1 MELETIMQL
10 ITIVVTLILGV
21 ISKKNKFIESK
32 SIPIQ
37 NVIIGVAMAI
47 VHWFITKDI
56 SLAITLS
63 GLLAGG
69 TYDLGK
75 NLLLI
80 FKKEE
85 K

>member
-1 MELETIMQL
+1 MEIESIMQL
-10 ITIVVTLILGV
+10 ITVVVTLILGF
-21 ISKKNKFIESK
+21 ISKKSTFIK
-32 SIPIQ
+32 NNTIPIQ
-37 NVIIGVAMAI
+37 NVVIGLVMAI
-47 VHWFITKDI
+47 IHWIMTKDI

-75 NLLLI
+75 NLLQI